1 MIDFAAARCI
11 VEFGPGTGSFTKELI
26 KRKKRETLLFL
37 IEQNAEFCRQLR
49 EQYGKKINVHVIQGS
64 AEHVETFLK
73 KFGLTHADYIVSG
86 LPFTTL
92 PKEVSTKIFIS
103 TQQVLG
109 KKGSFITFQYSMVK
123 QKLFKKY
130 FELVGCQ
137 RELRNI
143 PPAYV
148 LVMKSEAAKIQESRG
163 LDGGLYSNC
172 G

>member
-26 KRKKRETLLFL
+26 KRKKRETLLLL

-49 EQYGKKINVHVIQGS
+49 EQYGKKMNVHVIQGS

-73 KFGLTHADYIVSG
+73 KFGLTHAMRIILYLVFL
-86 LPFTTL
+86 LPHC
-92 PKEVSTKIFIS
+92 PKSSAQSFIS

-123 QKLFKKY
+123 QKLLKQY

-137 RELRNI
+137 RKLRNI

-148 LVMKSEAAKIQESRG
+148 LVMKSEAVKIQ
-163 LDGGLYSNC
+163 L
-172 G
+172 